1 VPVRDINKSLK
12 SAVYNTPEDL
22 AFGAGRQAQW
32 EARLWKPSGTSPQSA
47 SFSITGEIK
56 HPRAKDAEC
65 CGCIHDTLVEFSK
78 RGILKG
84 KDQILPE
91 LIRWHGFHVD
101 RGPWYYI
108 ETSTYFYK
116 IYLRREGRLPPG
128 VAYWERDRP
137 EDVRALDH
145 FKSTIVFGALDD
157 DAIPAIPDF
166 PRAPDKSDAYVYDP
180 KTVLQR
186 QHAWVKRCAAIVDE
200 TLIPWLNGRLPRLMA
215 LFEADM
221 VRWFGPEILVTPD
234 GKDSSP

>member
-1 VPVRDINKSLK
+1 MIAMQGTGVSAGVASGPIRFYRRKKSTVKRVTVEDAQAEVERYRAASEKAVEQLGVLAEK
-12 SAVYNTPEDL
+12 ARKEAGDESASLFETHQMMLEDL
-22 AFGAGRQAQW
+22 DYVAAITDLIEQEHVNADYAVHETGSQFAEMFSAMEDEYMR
-32 EARLWKPSGTSPQSA
+32 ARIADVLDIS
-47 SFSITGEIK
+47 
-56 HPRAKDAEC
+56 
-65 CGCIHDTLVEFSK
+65 
-78 RGILKG
+78 
-84 KDQILPE
+84 
-91 LIRWHGFHVD
+91 
-101 RGPWYYI
+101 
-108 ETSTYFYK
+108 
-116 IYLRREGRLPPG
+116 GRL
-128 VAYWERDRP
+128 ERVLRG
-137 EDVRALDH
+137 EEAERN
-145 FKSTIVFGALDD
+145 D